1 MSARVFPELNE
12 APSLIS
18 ETPAS
23 RRRDYFGTI
32 VAGAKRRWLRERR
45 RRKVGRAYDMAL
57 EISRV
62 IPRGSEV
69 LDVGCGNGYIAHHL
83 KAMLGTNILGI
94 DLSESTEAPIYY
106 RQYDGKRYP
115 LPDDSFDAI
124 VSAYV
129 LHHAQDARSV
139 LNEMKRVLRPGGLA
153 VIYEDIPATKWDRFV
168 CSIHNRQ
175 WRNRTGVCTFCTKPQ
190 WRVLFELY
198 GFETISERSLSR
210 WRNLAHSVTRV
221 RFVLGSVK

>member
-83 KAMLGTNILGI
+83 RAILGTNILGI
-94 DLSESTEAPIYY
+94 DLSESTEAPIDY
-106 RQYDGKRYP
+106 RQYDGKRFP

-129 LHHAQDARSV
+129 LHHAQDVRSV

-175 WRNRTGVCTFCTKPQ
+175 WRARTGVCTFRCESQ
-190 WRVLFELY
+190 WRLLFEST
-198 GFETISERSLSR
+198 GFEVARERTLSR
-210 WRNLAHSVTRV
+210 ARNLTHPVCR
-221 RFVLGSVK
+221 RFYLLKI